1 MAFSTDTRTI
11 QPGDTYVA
19 IRGETHDGH
28 AFVEDAVA
36 KGATA
41 VVVDHDLEVEAEV
54 IVADD
59 TVRWL
64 VDRASAFV
72 REVGCDVVGITGS
85 VGKTTT
91 RGAIVSVLSQAFE
104 VRSSEG
110 NKNTPLGISLTV
122 LNTTL
127 TPAAKLV
134 LEMGARFKGDIREL
148 REAFPLTVG
157 VAVNVRGVH
166 LETFGSIE
174 GIEREKSE
182 IVRGLEADGTAVL
195 NGDDPRVRR
204 MADVTK
210 GRVLLYGTESH
221 NDVRPEHVTAD
232 LPILG
237 DHAIYTALVAT
248 AVGQAFG
255 MEPDAITRGLEALE
269 TEPGRLRKLPGING
283 STLIDDTYN
292 ASPDATKSALGVLA
306 GLEAERRTAI
316 LGDMLELGASEVA
329 QHQDVLQVAKD
340 RADRVVAVGS
350 IMRDAYMR
358 LSDATTVTHYAT
370 SRDVAA
376 AIEAGAL
383 DLEAG
388 DVVLVKGSQGARM
401 ERVSEALLS
410 PDLEAASVLPRQ
422 SPQWK
427 AIA

>member
-36 KGATA
+36 KGAVA
-41 VVVDHDLEVEAEV
+41 VVVDHDLEADAEV
-54 IVADD
+54 IVAEDS
-59 TVRWL
+59 VRWL

-91 RGAIVSVLSQAFE
+91 RGAIVSVLSESFD

-122 LNTTL
+122 LNTAL
-127 TPAAKLV
+127 TPATKLV
-134 LEMGARFKGDIREL
+134 LEMGARFEGDIKEL

-157 VAVNVRGVH
+157 VATNVRGVH
-166 LETFGSIE
+166 LETMGPIE
-174 GIEREKSE
+174 RIEREKSE

-195 NGDDPRVRR
+195 NGDDPRTRR
-204 MADVTK
+204 MAEVTK
-210 GRVLLYGTESH
+210 GQVILYGTEPH

-255 MEPDAITRGLEALE
+255 MPPGAITRGLEGLE
-269 TEPGRLRKLPGING
+269 TEPGRLRKLDGLDG
-283 STLIDDTYN
+283 SLLIDDTYN
-292 ASPDATKSALGVLA
+292 ASPDAARSALGVLA
-306 GLEAERRTAI
+306 GLEGERRTAI
-316 LGDMLELGASEVA
+316 LGDMLELGETEVE
-329 QHQDVLQVAKD
+329 QHVGVLEAALD
-340 RADRVVAVGS
+340 AADRVVAVGE
-350 IMRDAYMR
+350 IMGR
-358 LSDATTVTHYAT
+358 
-370 SRDVAA
+370 AA
-376 AIEAGAL
+376 AGLEGVAHFSTSQACADAVRSG
-383 DLEAG
+383 DLEVGPG

-401 ERVSEALLS
+401 ERVSEALLA
-410 PDLEAASVLPRQ
+410 PGLEAADVLPRQ
-422 SPQWK
+422 TPQWK
-427 AIA
+427 AIP